1 MIRFMEK
8 IEIRNEKVEFVEE
21 HCCVKL
27 NMKFFLNDN
36 IIFLAS
42 KLLRNQSFTMFH
54 EYLYTQG
61 ELMLD
66 YYANYI

>member
-1 MIRFMEK
+1 
-8 IEIRNEKVEFVEE
+8 
-21 HCCVKL
+21 
-27 NMKFFLNDN
+27 MKFFLNDN